1 MAGSMNKVILI
12 GRLGQDPKLS
22 YTTSG
27 QAFANI
33 SVATDEGY
41 KDRNTGQKVDKTEWH
56 RVTAWRHTAEFVGK
70 YLTKGR
76 LVMVEGKLQTRKWQD
91 QNGQDRYT
99 TEIVASNIQGLDSRQ
114 DGGYQ
119 GQQQGGYQQQGSGG
133 QYNNN
138 NQQQGGGYQG
148 QPQQQQYNN
157 NQQPQQQQQGGGFQ
171 EEEDLGPAFPSEAS
185 GMDEVPF

>member
-114 DGGYQ
+114 EGAGYQ
-119 GQQQGGYQQQGSGG
+119 SQPQGGYQQQGGG

-138 NQQQGGGYQG
+138 QPQGGGYQG
-148 QPQQQQYNN
+148 QPQQQFN
-157 NQQPQQQQQGGGFQ
+157 NQQPQQQQGGGFQ
-171 EEEDLGPAFPSEAS
+171 EDEDLGPAFPSEAS